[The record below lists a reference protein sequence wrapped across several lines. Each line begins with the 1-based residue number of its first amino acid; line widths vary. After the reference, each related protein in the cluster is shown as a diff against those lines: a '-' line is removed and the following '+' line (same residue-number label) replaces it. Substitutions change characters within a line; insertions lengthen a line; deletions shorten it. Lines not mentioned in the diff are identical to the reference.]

1 MEEEEEEEIV
11 VRRGC
16 VVMVS
21 FPSAFVLLACFNLSP
36 HIAYLL
42 ASSPPPPPL
51 STSKYGNSENSV
63 TAHNKSLGAGAMEAI
78 YFGQARWQ
86 GNGGDG
92 DGPWV
97 GADLEAGMYVVFV
110 SLLSF
115 IGRCT
120 FRRSELASLL
130 LLLLLQLLL
139 ASSTLLTRG
148 FPDIMQFIHWIRL
161 PLFLLVSCAGTTG
174 AVTSP
179 KSTSRASRC
188 RTSS

>member
-1 MEEEEEEEIV
+1 M

-21 FPSAFVLLACFNLSP
+21 FPSAFVLLAYFNLSP

-42 ASSPPPPPL
+42 ASSPPPPPPL

-97 GADLEAGMYVVFV
+97 GADLEAGMYVFFV

-115 IGRCT
+115 IGSCT

-130 LLLLLQLLL
+130 LLLLLLLL
-139 ASSTLLTRG
+139 ASSA
-148 FPDIMQFIHWIRL
+148 FANSRL
-161 PLFLLVSCAGTTG
+161 P
-174 AVTSP
+174 
-179 KSTSRASRC
+179 
-188 RTSS
+188 